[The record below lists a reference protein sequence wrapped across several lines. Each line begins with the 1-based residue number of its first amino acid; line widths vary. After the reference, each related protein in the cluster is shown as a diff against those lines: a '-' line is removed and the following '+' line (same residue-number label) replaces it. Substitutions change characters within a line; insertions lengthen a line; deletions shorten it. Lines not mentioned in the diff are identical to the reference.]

1 MIRNTAFGA
10 CLLMGAALLYIPAAQ
25 AGFEFVTPPAAAVQ
39 APVQPSSVGMVTAE
53 PLPPENLLEATSVP
67 RSAPPG
73 KLVIN
78 PFPLEASAQHKNRPL
93 TVEQAMLES
102 GGLLRPVAAP
112 GQRIA
117 DGMQAR
123 TSRAAREDAAAPV
136 NIMPVQVVAA
146 AASGSMTPLPNG
158 EPETPT
164 NEIRIT
170 PEPQT
175 AYKSKPPAQKTAAVS
190 PPSAPRAAASGA
202 DLSKPSAASSGQYHE
217 AVGFGRDLPLALA
230 LSQIVPPEYS
240 YAFEKDVNVGTTVS
254 WQGGK
259 PWNAVL
265 DEMLATSGMR
275 AIIEGSQVTI
285 RKTI

>member
-10 CLLMGAALLYIPAAQ
+10 VLFLSAALLHVPVAQ
-25 AGFEFVTPPAAAVQ
+25 AGFEFVPPAAAL
-39 APVQPSSVGMVTAE
+39 APAPAPSPSVGTVTSE

-67 RSAPPG
+67 RAAPPG

-78 PFPLEASAQHKNRPL
+78 PFPMEASAQHRNRPL

-102 GGLLRPVAAP
+102 GGLLRPVAVP
-112 GQRIA
+112 GQKVA

-123 TSRAAREDAAAPV
+123 TSRAAREDSAAPV
-136 NIMPVQVVAA
+136 NIIPVEVAMA
-146 AASGSMTPLPNG
+146 AASGAMTPLPNG

-170 PEPQT
+170 PAPQT
-175 AYKSKPPAQKTAAVS
+175 AYKLKPPVQK
-190 PPSAPRAAASGA
+190 AAAPKA
-202 DLSKPSAASSGQYHE
+202 DISKAVAAPSGQYTE

-230 LSQIVPPEYS
+230 LSQIVPPQYS
-240 YAFEKDVNVGTTVS
+240 YAFEKDVNVGATVS

-259 PWNAVL
+259 AWNAVL
-265 DEMLATSGMR
+265 DDMLVANGMR
-275 AIIEGSQVTI
+275 AIIEGNQVTI

>member
-10 CLLMGAALLYIPAAQ
+10 CLFMGAALLHIPAAL
-25 AGFEFVTPPAAAVQ
+25 AGFEFVTPPAAAAIQ
-39 APVQPSSVGMVTAE
+39 APAQPSSVGMVTAE

-67 RSAPPG
+67 RSAPSG

-102 GGLLRPVAAP
+102 GGLLRPVAVP

-123 TSRAAREDAAAPV
+123 TSRATREDAAAPV
-136 NIMPVQVVAA
+136 SIIPVEVVAA

-164 NEIRIT
+164 HEIRIT
-170 PEPQT
+170 PAPQT
-175 AYKSKPPAQKTAAVS
+175 AYKAKPPVQKTAAPS
-190 PPSAPRAAASGA
+190 PAAAPMP
-202 DLSKPSAASSGQYHE
+202 DLSRPAAAPGQYNE

-240 YAFEKDVNVGTTVS
+240 YAFEKDVNVGTAVS

-265 DEMLATSGMR
+265 DDMLATSGMR
-275 AIIEGSQVTI
+275 AVIEGNQVTI